1 MAKAFNLTPR
11 AREDLRAI
19 WRYTAEIWNETQ
31 ADAYVTKLHERF
43 GWLAKRPRIGKHR
56 PDIGEGYY
64 CFPEAQKLFA
74 ALSDLLEA
82 PNDRIMLAHIRDPC
96 TRRYGRTVRTVP
108 LQAALQV
115 CL

>member
-31 ADAYVTKLHERF
+31 ADAYATKLYERF

-56 PDIGEGYY
+56 SDICEGYY
-64 CFPEAQKLFA
+64 CFPEGQHLIFYLIHKH
-74 ALSDLLEA
+74 
-82 PNDRIMLAHIRDPC
+82 RIDII
-96 TRRYGRTVRTVP
+96 GVP
-108 LQAALQV
+108 HKAMDILNYFDI
-115 CL
+115 

>member
-1 MAKAFNLTPR
+1 MAKAFNLAPR

-43 GWLAKRPRIGKHR
+43 GKHR
-56 PDIGEGYY
+56 PDTGEGYY
-64 CFPEAQKLFA
+64 CFPEAQELSA

-108 LQAALQV
+108 LQAALQL